1 RRRRPAPRAPS
12 MRAAA
17 ATMSTSLRVSPSV
30 HGARFDTALR
40 KKAAGNIFASVGQ
53 EALQRLFRAAGDK
66 RAEER
71 ARIVLAGEQDV
82 EEKARA
88 LTALTQRRK
97 DKLLQF
103 LQLRRYSRKL
113 C

>member
-1 RRRRPAPRAPS
+1 MA
-12 MRAAA
+12 
-17 ATMSTSLRVSPSV
+17 TSLRVSPSV

-40 KKAAGNIFASVGQ
+40 KQAAGNIFASVGQ

-71 ARIVLAGEQDV
+71 ARIVLGGEQDV

-88 LTALTQRRK
+88 LMALTQRRK

-103 LQLRRYSRKL
+103 LQLRRYSRKPR
-113 C
+113 